1 MDLIPDQPAFD
12 RTLPFN
18 APTLWFDRPSIRN
31 PPPLAEVRTL
41 MPDGYERW
49 LAALRHLRAFLEVE
63 NNPDRLD
70 RTIVVLPV
78 VHASPDGGGMLVN
91 HITRGAA
98 WYLPR
103 VDAMI
108 THDLAIGPVLDRL
121 DPMSDA
127 ELREWWGSPAYWDEL
142 GHVISE
148 TQREVD
154 DIFGWNVFTLAGVDL
169 DEALTW
175 LAGPKSLIG
184 RIVDK
189 NLP

>member
-12 RTLPFN
+12 LTLPFN
-18 APTLWFDRPSIRN
+18 APTPWFVGDAISN
-31 PPPLAEVRTL
+31 PPPLAEVRLL
-41 MPDGYERW
+41 MRDGYHRW

-78 VHASPDGGGMLVN
+78 VHAAPDGGGMLVN

-103 VDAMI
+103 VDEMI
-108 THDLAIGPVLDRL
+108 EHDLAIGAVLDRL
-121 DPMSDA
+121 DAMNDP
-127 ELREWWGSPAYWDEL
+127 ELRNWWRSSYWDEL
-142 GHVISE
+142 GHLISE

-184 RIVDK
+184 RIVRK

>member
-1 MDLIPDQPAFD
+1 MAEWPTFD
-12 RTLPFN
+12 ATLPFN
-18 APTLWFDRPSIRN
+18 APTPWFNGDAKRN
-31 PPPLAEVRTL
+31 PPPLVEVRPL
-41 MPDGYERW
+41 LRDGYHRW
-49 LAALRHLRAFLEVE
+49 LAALGHLRAFLEVE

-78 VHASPDGGGMLVN
+78 VHAAPDGGGMLVN

-108 THDLAIGPVLDRL
+108 EHDRAIGPVLDRL

-127 ELREWWGSPAYWDEL
+127 ELREWWGSPAYWKEL
-142 GHVISE
+142 GLLHSE

-154 DIFGWNVFTLAGVDL
+154 DIFGWDVFTLAGIDL
-169 DEALTW
+169 TVALNW
-175 LAGPKSLIG
+175 FAGPAALVA
-184 RIVDK
+184 RIVRK